1 MHNPFNYL
9 TFSSIVKYFQTETK
23 LFLLSS
29 IHYNTSTTLLKKQTS
44 NRSHANCTRSKRK
57 LQHTQP
63 RIIGFAVVHL
73 QHLPILTFQEHDDS

>member
-29 IHYNTSTTLLKKQTS
+29 IHYNTSTTLLKNKP
-44 NRSHANCTRSKRK
+44 A
-57 LQHTQP
+57 
-63 RIIGFAVVHL
+63 IVHMQIVL
-73 QHLPILTFQEHDDS
+73 EVKENYQRYNIHNPVLSALLLYIYNTFRY